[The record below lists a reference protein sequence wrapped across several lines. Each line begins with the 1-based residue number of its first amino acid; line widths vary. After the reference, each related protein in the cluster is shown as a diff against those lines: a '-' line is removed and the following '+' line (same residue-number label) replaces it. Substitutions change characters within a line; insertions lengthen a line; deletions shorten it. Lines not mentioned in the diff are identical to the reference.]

1 MQGDLK
7 QMRAVVVGGVMIRR
21 VLLLAL
27 VVTCSAC
34 ESKPLTEEDC
44 DNLLGRGLALV
55 AFPKDAA
62 PPLDVQ
68 NVKARVRGDAKAAT
82 DAFAK
87 ACVGQKNVGIVDCQH
102 RAGSMAA
109 FEQCGPLATQAVA
122 VARKAEGAIAKK
134 HSTDECAAYATHGVE
149 CGAGTADD
157 AGKFHREC
165 DDWMEVGVYRCRVAA
180 KDKAAWIA
188 CDRP

>member
-1 MQGDLK
+1 
-7 QMRAVVVGGVMIRR
+7 MIRR
-21 VLLLAL
+21 ASILASL
-27 VVTCSAC
+27 FACLSCSAC
-34 ESKPLTEEDC
+34 ASKPLTEEDC

-68 NVKARVRGDAKAAT
+68 NVKSRVRGDAKAAT
-82 DAFAK
+82 DAFGK
-87 ACVGQKNVGIVDCQH
+87 ACVGQKNEGIVDCQH

-109 FEQCGPLATQAVA
+109 FEQCGPLAVQAVA

-149 CGAGTADD
+149 IGAGTADD
-157 AGKFHREC
+157 AGKLHREC
-165 DDWMEVGVYRCRVAA
+165 DDWMEIGVYRCRLSA
-180 KDKAAWIA
+180 KDKATWIA
-188 CDRP
+188 CDKP